1 MVEIRRHNG
10 GITIAGHAG
19 YAPQGQDIVC
29 AAIST
34 LTQVFLVSVEELTA
48 DNIQYDLSAGNA
60 VIRYGNLS
68 ERATVLLDSFFLG
81 AQMLADNY
89 PQHVRLVQAWK

>member
-1 MVEIRRHNG
+1 MITISRHDG
-10 GITIAGHAG
+10 GVTIAGHAG
-19 YAPQGQDIVC
+19 YAPSGQDIVC

-34 LTQVFLVSVEELTA
+34 LTQVFLASVEELTT
-48 DNIQYDLSAGNA
+48 DDIQYDLSAGNA

-81 AQMLADNY
+81 TQMLTDQY